1 MAYEESALYDIIGI
15 KAFTIESY
23 FPFECRVMAWSN
35 DRIRTGYYAAVG
47 KPFRGI

>member
-1 MAYEESALYDIIGI
+1 MAYEESALFDIIGI

-23 FPFECRVMAWSN
+23 FPFDCRVMPWSN

-47 KPFRGI
+47 Q